1 MIKSFAH
8 KGLEKFFLDGVKKG
22 IQAKHAQ
29 KLADLLDRLNASS
42 AAKDMNFPGSGLHQ
56 LKGKLRGYWSVK
68 VSGNWRVIFQ
78 FKNGDA
84 FDVDYIDY
92 H

>member
-1 MIKSFAH
+1 
-8 KGLEKFFLDGVKKG
+8 
-22 IQAKHAQ
+22 
-29 KLADLLDRLNASS
+29 LADLLDRLNASS
-42 AAKDMNFPGSGLHQ
+42 AVKDMNFPGSGLHQ

-68 VSGNWRVIFQ
+68 VSGNWRVMFL

-84 FDVDYIDY
+84 FDVDYVDY

>member
-1 MIKSFAH
+1 VIRSFGH
-8 KGLEKFFLDGVKKG
+8 KGLETFFRDGVKKG

-29 KLADLLDRLNASS
+29 RLADLLDRLNASS
-42 AAKDMNFPGSGLHQ
+42 AVRDMNFPGSGLHQ

-68 VSGNWRVIFQ
+68 VSGNWRVMFR

-84 FDVDYIDY
+84 FDVDYVDY

>member
-1 MIKSFAH
+1 MIRSFGH
-8 KGLEKFFLDGVKKG
+8 KGLETFFRDGVKKG

-29 KLADLLDRLNASS
+29 RLADLLDRLNASS
-42 AAKDMNFPGSGLHQ
+42 AVRDMNFPGSGLHQ

-68 VSGNWRVIFQ
+68 VSGNWRVMFR

-84 FDVDYIDY
+84 FDVDYVDY

>member
-1 MIKSFAH
+1 MIRSFAH
-8 KGLEKFFLDGVKKG
+8 KGLETFFRDGVKKG

-29 KLADLLDRLNASS
+29 RLADLLDRLNASS
-42 AAKDMNFPGSGLHQ
+42 AVRDMNFPGSGLHQ

-68 VSGNWRVIFQ
+68 VSGNWRVMFR

-84 FDVDYIDY
+84 FDVDYVDY

>member
-1 MIKSFAH
+1 MIRTFAH

-29 KLADLLDRLNASS
+29 RLADLLDRLNASS
-42 AAKDMNFPGSGLHQ
+42 AVKDMYFPGSGLHQ

-78 FKNGDA
+78 FKDGDA
-84 FDVDYIDY
+84 FDVDYVDY

>member
-1 MIKSFAH
+1 MIRTFAH
-8 KGLEKFFLDGVKKG
+8 KGLERFFLDGVKKG

-29 KLADLLDRLNASS
+29 RLADLLDRLNASS
-42 AAKDMNFPGSGLHQ
+42 AVKDMNFPGSGLHQ
-56 LKGKLRGYWSVK
+56 LKGRLRGYWSVK

-78 FKNGDA
+78 FKDGDA
-84 FDVDYIDY
+84 FAVDYVDY

>member
-42 AAKDMNFPGSGLHQ
+42 AVKDMNFPGSGLHQ
-56 LKGKLRGYWSVK
+56 LKGNLRGYWSVK
-68 VSGNWRVIFQ
+68 VSGNWRLIFQ

>member
-8 KGLEKFFLDGVKKG
+8 NGLKKFFLDGVKKG

-29 KLADLLDRLNASS
+29 KLADLLDRLNSSS
-42 AAKDMNFPGSGLHQ
+42 AVKDMNFPGSGLHQ

-68 VSGNWRVIFQ
+68 VSGNWRVIFR

>member
-29 KLADLLDRLNASS
+29 KLADLLDRLSASS
-42 AAKDMNFPGSGLHQ
+42 AVKDMNFPGSGLHQ
-56 LKGKLRGYWSVK
+56 LKGNLRGYWSVK
-68 VSGNWRVIFQ
+68 VSGNWRLIFQ

-84 FDVDYIDY
+84 FDVDYVDY